1 MHIGTLTVV
10 LYLHETH
17 SLKEKR
23 QIVKSLVETSR
34 QKFNIAIAEVD
45 DLDLWGKATIGVVSV
60 SNEKA
65 HANRILDKVLE
76 AFESNPSFEV
86 GEAALEMI

>member
-1 MHIGTLTVV
+1 MHIGTLTVI
-10 LYLHETH
+10 LYLHDTN
-17 SLKEKR
+17 SLKDKR
-23 QIVKSLVETSR
+23 QIIKSLVETTR

-45 DLDLWGKATIGVVSV
+45 DLDLWGKATIGIVSV

-65 HANRILDKVLE
+65 HANRVLDKVLE
-76 AFESNPSFEV
+76 AFESNPHFEV